1 MTDMLLRGE
10 SAGLMRQLSH
20 NVNAP
25 SVALLDLKQRW
36 TAYIARTSSPSALH
50 QVCISLLH
58 RVLLAWSVTESLQVT
73 MMHIF
78 TGAGVMLRCCT
89 ARHKALCYTTSI
101 HAHVSLDVNVC

>member
-1 MTDMLLRGE
+1 MTSMLSSGE

-36 TAYIARTSSPSALH
+36 TAYTARTSSPSALH
-50 QVCISLLH
+50 QVCVSLLH
-58 RVLLAWSVTESLQVT
+58 RVLLAWYVTESLQVT
-73 MMHIF
+73 MMHIL

-89 ARHKALCYTTSI
+89 ARQKALCYTTSVR
-101 HAHVSLDVNVC
+101 AHVNLDTNVC